1 MPKQLG
7 DNTTSNSRYF
17 QRGVF
22 VDKAKILSVEDL
34 SNYPK
39 KQSAEVKT
47 IGNKNFQPQLCLKL
61 KVNTGI
67 EMDMYVFGKFNFKTD
82 PISGKQLE
90 YQGWRAKHN
99 AVQNLLFKLLGTNA
113 VIEDDDSISLAT
125 LNKLVG
131 LEFYRLR
138 YCQNREK
145 MYEGRPSFQT
155 FNIFEKSIEGND
167 DVLYKEF
174 LKSAGSL
181 KDYDSNLF
189 DEWSEQQRGESGFDP
204 SKFDE
209 PAKEDVI

>member
-17 QRGVF
+17 QRGIF
-22 VDKAKILSVEDL
+22 VDKAKIISVEDL

-39 KQSAEVKT
+39 KPGAEIKT
-47 IGNKNFQPQLCLKL
+47 IGNKNFAPDLCLKI

-67 EMDMYVFGKFNFKTD
+67 EMDMYVFGKFNYKVD
-82 PISGKQLE
+82 PISGKKQE
-90 YQGWRAKHN
+90 YLGWKAKHN

-113 VIEDDDSISLAT
+113 VINDDDSIPQST
-125 LNKLVG
+125 LNKLEG

-138 YCQNREK
+138 YCQPREK

-155 FNIFEKSIEGND
+155 WNVFERAVDGND
-167 DVLYKEF
+167 EILYKEF

-181 KDYDSNLF
+181 KDYDPNLF
-189 DEWSEQQRGESGFDP
+189 DEYNDQQ
-204 SKFDE
+204 KTDE
-209 PAKEDVI
+209 TRFKPEEEDVI